1 MDITL
6 PANSWHHNDGDNLVV
21 WAMPEH
27 TESAPYLVMFKRRP
41 RTGDTYGYQVKVVRS
56 FLDSETSVRKNQIIE
71 ANFRNVAW
79 QTVTESDAAFAVFQG
94 IIADADLK
102 DAALR
107 TGQLF
112 K

>member
-6 PANSWHHNDGDNLVV
+6 PVGSWHHNDGDNSVI

-27 TESAPYLVMFKRRP
+27 TESSPYLVMFKRRP
-41 RTGDTYGYQVKVVRS
+41 RSGDVYGYQVKVVRS
-56 FLDSETSVRKNQIIE
+56 HLDAETSVSKNQIIE
-71 ANFRNVAW
+71 VNFRNINW
-79 QTVTESDAAFAVFQG
+79 QSTVDADAAFAVLQA
-94 IIADADLK
+94 IVADVDLK